1 MTYSE
6 AKKKIVEINK
16 ATKHI
21 KQHVKIQC
29 YYDNTSWI
37 NLLKK
42 LKIDKNNLEELIEK
56 GELEENKKITKEVD
70 IDSAKFWG
78 IKVITL

>member
-21 KQHVKIQC
+21 KRHVKIQC

-37 NLLKK
+37 NLLNK
-42 LKIDKNNLEELIEK
+42 LKIDKNNLEELIAS
-56 GELEENKKITKEVD
+56 GELEDNKEIKNELDPEV
-70 IDSAKFWG
+70 AKFWG

>member
-6 AKKKIVEINK
+6 AENKIVEIKK

-21 KQHVKIQC
+21 QQHVKLQC

-37 NLLKK
+37 NLLNK
-42 LKIDKNNLEELIEK
+42 LKIDKNNLEELIAN
-56 GELEENKKITKEVD
+56 GELEDNKNNSKELD
-70 IDSAKFWG
+70 LDSAEFWG
-78 IKVITL
+78 IKIITL